1 MSDKEST
8 EDKTA
13 QDAPLTDEEAQ
24 AVQGGA
30 AAAAKV
36 AMKLRVMETDSGC

>member
-1 MSDKEST
+1 MSDKEDT
-8 EDKTA
+8 DDKTA

-30 AAAAKV
+30 LLPPESTGV
-36 AMKLRVMETDSGC
+36 FVVERRSV